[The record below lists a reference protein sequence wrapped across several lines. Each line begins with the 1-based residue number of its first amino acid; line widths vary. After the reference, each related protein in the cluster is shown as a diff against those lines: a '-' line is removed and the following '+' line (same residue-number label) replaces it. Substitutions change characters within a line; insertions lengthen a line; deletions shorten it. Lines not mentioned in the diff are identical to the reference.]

1 MSKTTIQVAARG
13 TNNHHTRR
21 RAGMVFKTELQDV
34 ELDLGSMAGLKAFIE
49 LKEDGHLIVAGGP
62 KLEDAKAELAKLQKA
77 EQLAAGAKTQPATS
91 VDFTSRDEVAKALK
105 DRDDRAAFLQAKADE
120 LAQDNQDL
128 QESLTDV
135 LARLAKLEAS
145 AAPAAPAEQPKQGG
159 QGQQQGGGK
168 K

>member
-1 MSKTTIQVAARG
+1 M
-13 TNNHHTRR
+13 RR
-21 RAGMVFKTELQDV
+21 RAGMVFKSELQDV

-105 DRDDRAAFLQAKADE
+105 ERDDRAAFLEAQAAE
-120 LAQDNQDL
+120 LAQDNADL
-128 QESLTDV
+128 KEELADRRGSTRV
-135 LARLAKLEAS
+135 LERLAKLEAS
-145 AAPAAPAEQPKQGG
+145 AAPAATAAPTEPPKGNG
-159 QGQQQGGGK
+159 GQQQGGGK